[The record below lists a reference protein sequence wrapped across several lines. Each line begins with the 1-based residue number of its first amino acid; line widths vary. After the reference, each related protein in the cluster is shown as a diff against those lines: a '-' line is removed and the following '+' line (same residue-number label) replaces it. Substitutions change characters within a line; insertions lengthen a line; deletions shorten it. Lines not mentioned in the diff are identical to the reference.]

1 MIPLHLNFCK
11 SIPDRAL
18 TLLLA
23 ASFCSPDC
31 HDFLPCLFQFLHYTQ
46 FLLIKNFV
54 KSWLVLFF
62 SFRPCL
68 HSFCCFRFL
77 NWISSLCS
85 LTLLTRAPK
94 FAVILW
100 APKTASLEVL
110 LYIYTALLK
119 RNGPLITNPYVN
131 EVIFEKA
138 KTTFKM
144 LLATWFLVCFFKRF
158 RSLVANNLKSVD

>member
-31 HDFLPCLFQFLHYTQ
+31 HDFLPCLFQFLHCTQ

-110 LYIYTALLK
+110 LTKFDYLSLSWISSFSVK
-119 RNGPLITNPYVN
+119 RPLVKHGQQHNRNNN
-131 EVIFEKA
+131 E
-138 KTTFKM
+138 TTM
-144 LLATWFLVCFFKRF
+144 
-158 RSLVANNLKSVD
+158 NNDWIERLCCCQNSSIA